1 MARDPAPPT
10 LLKGRTM
17 TEEAVLQI
25 YGLSKDYGD
34 AHALRPT
41 SLEVGRGELVMLVG
55 ANGAG
60 KSTLLSLCAGLL
72 EPTAGNAA
80 VAGAPVGSIAAR
92 RATSYVPDAPV
103 LYDDL
108 SVREHL
114 EYIAGLH
121 ESEGWQPRA
130 AELLALFELE
140 DRADDLPGSL
150 SRGLKQKAA
159 LVVSLV
165 RPFDLLLVDE
175 PYVGLDAPAQRAIT
189 DYLGG
194 LSGAG
199 RAVVVA
205 THQLDLAGRA
215 TRCIALRDGAVI
227 HDGAPNEKDI
237 WSWVT
242 G

>member
-1 MARDPAPPT
+1 
-10 LLKGRTM
+10 M
-17 TEEAVLQI
+17 TQQTVLGI
-25 YGLSKDYGD
+25 DGLSKDYGD

-41 SLEVGRGELVMLVG
+41 SFEVGRGELVMLVG

-60 KSTLLSLCAGLL
+60 KSTLLSLCIGLL
-72 EPTAGNAA
+72 EPTAGTAA
-80 VAGAPVGSIAAR
+80 VSGAQVGSLAAR
-92 RATSYVPDAPV
+92 RATSYVPDTPV

-114 EYIAGLH
+114 EFVAGLH
-121 ESEGWQPRA
+121 QSEGWQERA
-130 AELLALFELE
+130 QELLALFELE
-140 DRADDLPGSL
+140 DRADDLPRSL
-150 SRGLKQKAA
+150 SHGLKQKAA

-175 PYVGLDAPAQRAIT
+175 PYVGLDPPAQRAIT
-189 DYLGG
+189 DYLGA
-194 LSGAG
+194 LSDAG

-205 THQLDLAGRA
+205 THQLDLARRA

-227 HDGAPNEKDI
+227 HDAAPNEEQI
-237 WSWVT
+237 WSWVK